1 MIRQA
6 LEKDINDIVRMSKSF
21 WGSTIYNEE
30 EFKENDVYEMAKKS
44 IEDDLC
50 LVYENE
56 DGVKGFVCG
65 ILGCLLANF
74 DVKAGT
80 ELAWWVDKE
89 YRNTGAGLKLLNAI
103 EEKAK
108 SLGIKYWNMVYM
120 ESSMPKQIKGIYESM
135 GYIRNENLYTKRL
148 M

>member
-1 MIRQA
+1 MTLLGCLRVFGEALFIMKKNLKKMMFMKWQRKVLRMIFAWSTKIKISAELRRSA
-6 LEKDINDIVRMSKSF
+6 DI
-21 WGSTIYNEE
+21 
-30 EFKENDVYEMAKKS
+30 
-44 IEDDLC
+44 
-50 LVYENE
+50 
-56 DGVKGFVCG
+56 KGFVCG